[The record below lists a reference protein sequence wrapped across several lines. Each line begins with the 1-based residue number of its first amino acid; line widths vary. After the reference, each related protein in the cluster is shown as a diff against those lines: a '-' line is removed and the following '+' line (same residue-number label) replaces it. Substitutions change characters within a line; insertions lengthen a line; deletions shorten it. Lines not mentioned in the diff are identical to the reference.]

1 MVPTY
6 VSVIFSILFYVVF
19 YLAGNGRLYLTCPF
33 LISYFLQYT
42 QYYVLVFCFSLW
54 AKDCFSLLIFLQS
67 MHGKLQRC
75 THLASCF
82 CLPRADMRVLRALML
97 LMCVVM
103 CSLLSN
109 VYAPPCSLS
118 MWYFFSHFIGS
129 FFCYLSPTIS
139 LFSHT
144 FFTSIY
150 ILSLFLQCYL
160 SCFLCVVIPFSA
172 AMHISCLVG
181 VLYFVVFDRCMW
193 EMRWRDTGVMWV
205 CDPDSEG
212 DGP

>member
-1 MVPTY
+1 
-6 VSVIFSILFYVVF
+6 LFLSP
-19 YLAGNGRLYLTCPF
+19 YLLTVHAWQATTLHTP
-33 LISYFLQYT
+33 
-42 QYYVLVFCFSLW
+42 
-54 AKDCFSLLIFLQS
+54 
-67 MHGKLQRC
+67 
-75 THLASCF
+75 SCF

-181 VLYFVVFDRCMW
+181 VLCFVVFDRC
-193 EMRWRDTGVMWV
+193 T
-205 CDPDSEG
+205 
-212 DGP
+212 